1 MSACLNGKKTKD
13 NSDVCTIAVAYSVAC
28 QSEYTPLPVPD
39 FCVQLVKKKNA
50 IFCYFF
56 LPLIKYQNE

>member
-39 FCVQLVKKKNA
+39 FCVQLVKKKTPFFV
-50 IFCYFF
+50 IFSF
-56 LPLIKYQNE
+56 P